1 MKRVFILIALGFSL
15 LAAPRKPLPGQAG
28 NDNIELVGSVI
39 LDREEIK
46 QAIGA
51 DPGPGYIVV
60 KMQVTPKMDK
70 PLAISTTDFTIVS
83 HKDGQR
89 SMALSP
95 GEIAGSGA
103 LMVKAAP
110 EQSWGPGTMLN
121 GPIWAGVTPK
131 NNNPEPKTAAAP
143 NKEGDKKDKNPLLE
157 ALKAK
162 VLPDTQ
168 TKDPVEGLLYFP
180 IDGKVKAKDLTI
192 IYKGPA
198 GRLMMDFGE
207 AR

>member
-1 MKRVFILIALGFSL
+1 MKRVSVLIVFGFSL

-28 NDNIELVGSVI
+28 NDNVELVGSVMI
-39 LDREEIK
+39 DREEIK

-60 KMQVTPKMDK
+60 NLQVTPKMDQ
-70 PLAISTTDFTIVS
+70 PLAVSASDFTIVS

-89 SMALSP
+89 SVALSP

-103 LMVKAAP
+103 LVVKEAP

-121 GPIWAGVTPK
+121 GPIWAGVSPK
-131 NNNPEPKTAAAP
+131 NSGPQPKTEAAP
-143 NKEGDKKDKNPLLE
+143 GKGGVKTDKNPLLE

-168 TKDPVEGLLYFP
+168 TKEPVEGLLYFP
-180 IDGKVKAKDLTI
+180 IEGKVKAKDLTI

-198 GRLMMDFGE
+198 GRLMMEFGD
-207 AR
+207 AK